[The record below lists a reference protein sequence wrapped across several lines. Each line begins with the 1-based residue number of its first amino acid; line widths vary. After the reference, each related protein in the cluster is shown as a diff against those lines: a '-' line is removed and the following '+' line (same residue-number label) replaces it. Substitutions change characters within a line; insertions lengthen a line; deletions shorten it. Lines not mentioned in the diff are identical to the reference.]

1 MKPSAEIAAS
11 LLSQH
16 GIRHVVLSPG
26 SRNAPLM
33 LALQEEP
40 ELKLTDVIDERAA
53 GFVALGLARQSRTPV
68 ALVCTSGTALLN
80 YGPATAE
87 AFYQGIPLIILSADR
102 PMQWIDQDDS
112 QTIRQVG
119 ALGNVVKGSFDIPD
133 FTPDDAEMRW
143 YASRTVNEAILLSTS
158 RKPGPV
164 HINLQYNAPLVTE
177 EKLPFP
183 PHTVQM
189 LQGNNELDIATSR
202 RLGERLRYKKVLLV
216 AGYLS
221 PSDSMTRILDRFHTL
236 QNVAILPEALANLHL
251 KELGGIDKI
260 LSGLDSATLQS
271 LLPDVVIT
279 FGGALLSR
287 KVKEWLRSAPS
298 SMEHWSLDQADSL
311 ADCFRHLT
319 LKITANPVQ
328 FFSRLGRSMSKMS
341 IQSDYAAQWKKAER
355 QAAAS
360 AEKFMLSAP
369 WCDLYAHRLVFNC
382 IPKDWSVF
390 CSNGTSVR
398 YAELFASPM
407 QQQLL
412 CNRGTSGIEG
422 CTATAVGSSLAYSGT
437 TLLITGDMSLRHD
450 LGGLSLRC
458 IPDRFK
464 AIVFR
469 NGGGDIF
476 RFIQTT
482 SAVKG
487 REEHFT
493 CKELCNDSVESLA
506 KAFGFNYLYA
516 DSTFSLK
523 ITIDSLLHSQGK
535 TLLEIDTS
543 IVDNASI
550 LADFLSRYKN

>member
-164 HINLQYNAPLVTE
+164 HVNLQYNAPLVTE

-221 PSDSMTRILDRFHTL
+221 PSDSMARILDRFHTL

-287 KVKEWLRSAPS
+287 KVKEWLRSLIHGALESGSGRQPRRLFQASHIENHSQSRAVLLTVRTVNVKNVHTVGLCRTMEKSRKTGS
-298 SMEHWSLDQADSL
+298 SIRREIH
-311 ADCFRHLT
+311 
-319 LKITANPVQ
+319 
-328 FFSRLGRSMSKMS
+328 
-341 IQSDYAAQWKKAER
+341 
-355 QAAAS
+355 
-360 AEKFMLSAP
+360 
-369 WCDLYAHRLVFNC
+369 
-382 IPKDWSVF
+382 
-390 CSNGTSVR
+390 
-398 YAELFASPM
+398 
-407 QQQLL
+407 
-412 CNRGTSGIEG
+412 
-422 CTATAVGSSLAYSGT
+422 AVGT
-437 TLLITGDMSLRHD
+437 MVR
-450 LGGLSLRC
+450 
-458 IPDRFK
+458 P
-464 AIVFR
+464 
-469 NGGGDIF
+469 
-476 RFIQTT
+476 
-482 SAVKG
+482 
-487 REEHFT
+487 
-493 CKELCNDSVESLA
+493 LCPPP
-506 KAFGFNYLYA
+506 GFQ
-516 DSTFSLK
+516 
-523 ITIDSLLHSQGK
+523 LHSQR
-535 TLLEIDTS
+535 LERFLFQRHLCALCRTFCKPHAAT
-543 IVDNASI
+543 VAMQPRHKRHRRLYRHCRWQLFGLFRYY
-550 LADFLSRYKN
+550 LAHYRRHESAP